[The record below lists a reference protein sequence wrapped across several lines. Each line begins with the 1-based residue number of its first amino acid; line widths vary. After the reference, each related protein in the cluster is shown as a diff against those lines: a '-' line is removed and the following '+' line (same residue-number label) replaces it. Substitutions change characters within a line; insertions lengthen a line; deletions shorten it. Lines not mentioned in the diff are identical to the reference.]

1 MIEPEINHLLS
12 TPNNRGHLIGKRL
25 DQRTL
30 VLQRF
35 ERQKRTVPQAR
46 PGALSKACC
55 ACERL
60 DRDTVTRVR
69 Q

>member
-1 MIEPEINHLLS
+1 MIEPEINRFLS
-12 TPNNRGHLIGKRL
+12 IPHNRGNLIGKRL

-30 VLQRF
+30 DLQRF
-35 ERQKRTVPQAR
+35 ERQQRTVPQAR

-55 ACERL
+55 AFERL
-60 DRDTVTRVR
+60 DRDTVTRVH